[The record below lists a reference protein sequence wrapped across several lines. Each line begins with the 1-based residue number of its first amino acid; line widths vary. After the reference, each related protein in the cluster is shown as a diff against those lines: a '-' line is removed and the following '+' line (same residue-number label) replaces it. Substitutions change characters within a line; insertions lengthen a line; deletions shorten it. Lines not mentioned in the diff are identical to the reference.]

1 MKNKIGKRGNWAK
14 EHEFLQSN
22 RVLCDNKTEDVK
34 SLFVIFLFFSLLTS
48 QKLLGLSCITPG
60 IILQMHCTTWCILN
74 ALSKE
79 EEVL

>member
-34 SLFVIFLFFSLLTS
+34 SLFVIFLFFFPFDFTE
-48 QKLLGLSCITPG
+48 TPG
-60 IILQMHCTTWCILN
+60 IILHNSWDYPSN
-74 ALSKE
+74 ALYYL
-79 EEVL
+79 VHT